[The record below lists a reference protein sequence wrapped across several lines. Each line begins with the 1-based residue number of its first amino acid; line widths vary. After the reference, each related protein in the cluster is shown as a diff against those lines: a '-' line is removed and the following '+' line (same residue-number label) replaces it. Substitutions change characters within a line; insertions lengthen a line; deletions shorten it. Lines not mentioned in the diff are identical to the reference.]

1 MLSFET
7 KGNLQLKGETDNTT
21 WQNIQNHVV
30 GTQESD
36 LLQIYTEPVTIH
48 GTIFLK
54 NLQLLK
60 QTSIIIGGEVWV
72 NDQVQQK
79 YWLKNTNQ
87 VSVRK
92 IFV

>member
-7 KGNLQLKGETDNTT
+7 KRNLQLKGETDNTT

-36 LLQIYTEPVTIH
+36 LLQIYTEPVTIQ
-48 GTIFLK
+48 GTLFLK
-54 NLQLLK
+54 NIQLLK

-87 VSVRK
+87 V
-92 IFV
+92 